1 MSRIAGLHRP
11 ADPRPADDAATVRQM
26 VERFSGA
33 AEILAGPQGAIGR
46 SARAEAAIGGG
57 TAEAA
62 GLSVVVDGRLIN
74 ADELRAVLPNAGP
87 GDAALVAA
95 LVARHGMAGA
105 LSYLTGDFAVAVLD
119 PAAGRLWLGRD
130 RFGVK
135 PLYWTQVVGGV
146 AFASQPRALLM
157 LPDVSTEPDQS
168 FVARFAASHYR
179 AFDNHPERSPYRAV
193 RQVPAASILEIGAR
207 GAGSPT
213 HY

>member
-26 VERFSGA
+26 LERFSGA

-135 PLYWTQVVGGV
+135 PR
-146 AFASQPRALLM
+146 FSQFR
-157 LPDVSTEPDQS
+157 
-168 FVARFAASHYR
+168 
-179 AFDNHPERSPYRAV
+179 
-193 RQVPAASILEIGAR
+193 
-207 GAGSPT
+207 
-213 HY
+213 

>member
-26 VERFSGA
+26 LERFSGA

-105 LSYLTGDFAVAVLD
+105 RSGLSGGFFL
-119 PAAGRLWLGRD
+119 
-130 RFGVK
+130 
-135 PLYWTQVVGGV
+135 PL
-146 AFASQPRALLM
+146 L
-157 LPDVSTEPDQS
+157 
-168 FVARFAASHYR
+168 
-179 AFDNHPERSPYRAV
+179 HPP
-193 RQVPAASILEIGAR
+193 
-207 GAGSPT
+207 
-213 HY
+213 